1 MKLKMINGKIYE
13 VSKTTETIN
22 TKKYKRFLALCAKAV
37 KFNDLQIGFI
47 CYNNFQKFEITS
59 EPYFSTGTKS
69 LVIDCKT
76 TFSEGKVGEFTVPD
90 DFMSLQDVNIVG
102 GGYNFSRV
110 FASKEDAIEYRNI
123 TKTYEYWQKSRFNLY
138 DNDAELCYRIKP
150 IPGEKLDLSKLKLKT
165 REITRFAC
173 FGKN

>member
-1 MKLKMINGKIYE
+1 MKLKMINGKIHQ
-13 VSKTTETIN
+13 VGKNTETMN
-22 TKKYKRFLALCAKAV
+22 TKKYKRFLELCSKAV
-37 KFNDLQIGFI
+37 KFKDLQIGFI
-47 CYNNFQKFEITS
+47 CYNNFKKFEITS

-76 TFSEGKVGEFTVPD
+76 TFSEGEVDEFTVPD
-90 DFMSLQDVNIVG
+90 DFKSLQDANIVG

-138 DNDAELCYRIKP
+138 DNGAELCYRIKP
-150 IPGEKLDLSKLKLKT
+150 IPGENIDLTKLKLET
-165 REITRFAC
+165 REITRFSR